1 MRACPRVSRNWQ
13 VQKGNANE
21 NANGNANGNGTR
33 TMIGVGGLGW
43 VWAWAW
49 ANTRGVGRGAWVTWL
64 RRGRGPRLDPAG
76 LDFFGFLARFGPR
89 ARAAQRYLEIPLAAR
104 RLAKYRPK
112 IANDGTTQPVCQ
124 SSTCWAPLRLS
135 RLVLPGRGWCCLPYQ
150 RTQVLR
156 VVDTIAGSIVSISID
171 PYAIQSAILYC
182 PD

>member
-1 MRACPRVSRNWQ
+1 

-76 LDFFGFLARFGPR
+76 LDIFGFLARFGPR
-89 ARAAQRYLEIPLAAR
+89 ARAAQDTWRSRWR
-104 RLAKYRPK
+104 RGDLPSTAPRSHL
-112 IANDGTTQPVCQ
+112 ANDGTTQPVCQ